1 MRLSAEALIGGREEP
16 TCFWIKTIPQR
27 NKTALD
33 FPMRSCI
40 AYICFSHRLCWPA
53 QVCVGDAF
61 GGFGV
66 GLLDDVGVD
75 IRGGGHGGVA
85 EAF

>member
-1 MRLSAEALIGGREEP
+1 MLLEISYPCIGGLFVLSAQIG
-16 TCFWIKTIPQR
+16 
-27 NKTALD
+27 AVH
-33 FPMRSCI
+33 I
-40 AYICFSHRLCWPA
+40 AVGDFSHRLCWPA

-75 IRGGGHGGVA
+75 VRGGGHGGVA